1 MFDIGFTELTLLAV
15 IGLLVLGPERLPA
28 VARVVG
34 GYLRKARRTWA
45 TVRAEI
51 EAELSA
57 EEIRRSVGKPLEE
70 LEALRESARQRI
82 DLGGARAAPDPP
94 QKDPAADAPAP
105 PDPPESD
112 DGDTDGDG
120 AGTPK

>member
-51 EAELSA
+51 ETELQA
-57 EEIRRSVGKPLEE
+57 EEIRRSVGNPASELERLRAATMERLDLEGKRLEE
-70 LEALRESARQRI
+70 
-82 DLGGARAAPDPP
+82 P
-94 QKDPAADAPAP
+94 DPAADPAP
-105 PDPPESD
+105 DEPDDEARGRER
-112 DGDTDGDG
+112 DGGSS
-120 AGTPK
+120 